1 MKVYI
6 MKVIFCVFV
15 FAAMTVNGQ
24 APSATAATAVTLQ
37 APVSDIPMLT
47 GINQV
52 ASNQLRVTYDQ
63 PVDQVKGINPQNY
76 WVQNTAE
83 TMPTNIATLGMN
95 DSVNANNSLTEEK
108 VKIEVSGSTGQEF
121 LLTFNQN
128 IARGMAFKLIVCYVT
143 KPGAPPYSGDN
154 GSIAFVGLR

>member
-6 MKVIFCVFV
+6 MKLVLCAFV
-15 FAAMTVNGQ
+15 FAAVAVNGQ
-24 APSATAATAVTLQ
+24 THAASAAA
-37 APVSDIPMLT
+37 APVSNIPMLT
-47 GINQV
+47 SVNQL
-52 ASNQLRVTYDQ
+52 AANQLRITYDQ

-76 WVQNTAE
+76 WIQSTAE
-83 TMPTNIATLGMN
+83 TTPTNIATLGMN
-95 DSVNANNSLTEEK
+95 DSVNANNSLTGDK
-108 VKIEVSGSTGQEF
+108 VKIEASGSTGQDF
-121 LLTFNQN
+121 VLTFNQN